1 MLKELAFLL
10 VLLLPVAII
19 YFARSVPT
27 TPATSGPQTSTSK
40 NKKKK
45 KKPASKAAAALKPD
59 LPSKPAPST
68 GNEKTDVRSDAGSHD
83 LKSIGDSD
91 GDSTDDDQPAASSKP
106 RGYVAISHEDTDP
119 ASSQAAWNTA
129 TTAKKRAGGNKR
141 GTNPAQAMHNTD
153 FPPLSVPAPRAPAPE
168 PAAPLNMAAAV
179 AAAAAQRV
187 REVDPNVDNTPKVA
201 RVLRIKP
208 DTPEESEEDSEVED
222 GYCIK
227 LLSNKSFF
235 SPCRI
240 PPPPAP
246 VRTSSTSTSSAAL
259 TKKQRQNQLRTQ
271 RKKEEKAA
279 ADEAQAARLA
289 QHKRELESVRIKEFY
304 TKGTGK
310 APVVESQW
318 KKAQGSSKQPQAT
331 AMIDENGAL
340 IWD

>member
-187 REVDPNVDNTPKVA
+187 REVDPNVDNAPKVA

-222 GYCIK
+222 GWGKIRK
-227 LLSNKSFF
+227 TT
-235 SPCRI
+235 
-240 PPPPAP
+240 P